1 MENSI
6 LLDYKSVLENN
17 KTSLVNAIHEYN
29 SEDIKL
35 NNYIS
40 EIESIYSNKL
50 KDVKPYIMVYGI
62 YNAGKSSIINEL
74 LGDDLA
80 AVNDKPETDSV
91 DEYEW
96 NGYTIA
102 DTPGVGAP
110 IKHEEVT
117 TEHLRRADI
126 VMFVMA
132 STGSNEKDDNYRRLK
147 AITDAGK
154 KVIIIINDKN
164 GDLGSNDQE
173 LGIITT
179 KVKENL
185 RQYNLDSNDYVIT
198 IVNAKRARDGRI
210 KNKPALVEKS
220 NIQELKGIIL
230 SELKKTNNYI
240 VINNAIL
247 DILTQINGIQNYL
260 IAYDNKS
267 EILALNNLLGNIR
280 NSKKVLKSNMSEY
293 ITLKTNK
300 LIPIV
305 EADIWENKE
314 NEDKISMVFNEHIQN
329 LNQDIVK
336 KLEEELA
343 ITNQD
348 IFSHITDVTKEIEAK
363 LKALE
368 THKGEFTFDVNKS
381 DYSESIS
388 ESLSSNNSEI
398 ANLKEVLV
406 TSKELLDAH
415 NKDKSIMP
423 LIAASVGLSTAET
436 LSVVEVGSAVAGAL
450 AKTTLGS
457 AILSTSIGGTLATA
471 ATTLGTAISTAIST
485 AMPYLAPLI
494 IGFIGIKKLF
504 GGGKS
509 KEQLQAEADAY
520 NEAQMRQLEAMK
532 DARNDLH
539 NKLGYAFDGLI
550 TELQKEINKVIDE
563 LLGGYEKIYGE
574 KISGSQQE
582 KEAYDKVMTSIAI
595 SESNYEELSLVL
607 RNNA

>member
-96 NGYTIA
+96 SGYTIA

-173 LGIITT
+173 LGVIIS
-179 KVKENL
+179 KVKDNL
-185 RQYNLDSNDYVIT
+185 RQYNLDSDDYVIT
-198 IVNAKRARDGRI
+198 IVNAKRARDGRLR
-210 KNKPALVEKS
+210 NKQALIEKS
-220 NIQELKGIIL
+220 NMQELKSIIL

-240 VINNAIL
+240 VINNAVL
-247 DILTQINGIQNYL
+247 DILTQINAIQNYL
-260 IAYDNKS
+260 VAYDNKS
-267 EILALNNLLGNIR
+267 EIIALNNLLGNIR
-280 NSKKVLKSNMSEY
+280 NAKKVLKSNMSEF
-293 ITLKTNK
+293 ITLKANK
-300 LIPIV
+300 LMPIV
-305 EADIWENKE
+305 ESDIWENKE
-314 NEDKISMVFNEHIQN
+314 NEDKISMIFNDHIQN

-336 KLEEELA
+336 KLENELA
-343 ITNQD
+343 LTNQD
-348 IFSHITDVTKEIEAK
+348 IFSHITEVTKEIEDK
-363 LKALE
+363 LKAFE
-368 THKGEFTFDVNKS
+368 THKEKFSFDVNKS
-381 DYSESIS
+381 DYSETIG
-388 ESLSSNNSEI
+388 ETIKSNNSEI
-398 ANLKEVLV
+398 ENLKDVLV

-423 LIAASVGLSTAET
+423 LIAAGVGLSTTET
-436 LSVVEVGSAVAGAL
+436 LSVVEVGGAVASAL
-450 AKTTLGS
+450 AKTSLGS

-471 ATTLGTAISTAIST
+471 ATTLGTALST
-485 AMPYLAPLI
+485 AMPYLAPVI
-494 IGFIGIKKLF
+494 IAFIGIKKFF
-504 GGGKS
+504 GCGKS
-509 KEQLQAEADAY
+509 QKQLQAEVDAY
-520 NEAQMRQLEAMK
+520 NEAQMRKVEAME

-582 KEAYDKVMTSIAI
+582 KEAYDKVMSSIAI
-595 SESNYEELSLVL
+595 SASNYEELSLVL

>member
-179 KVKENL
+179 KAKENL

-210 KNKPALVEKS
+210 KNKPALIEKS

-247 DILTQINGIQNYL
+247 DILTQINSIQSYL
-260 IAYDNKS
+260 VAYDNKS
-267 EILALNNLLGNIR
+267 EILALKNLLDNIR
-280 NSKKVLKSNMSEY
+280 NAKKVLKSNMSEY

-300 LIPIV
+300 LMPIV
-305 EADIWENKE
+305 ESDIWENKE
-314 NEDKISMVFNEHIQN
+314 NEDKISMIFNDHIQN

-336 KLEEELA
+336 KLENELA
-343 ITNQD
+343 LTNQD
-348 IFSHITDVTKEIEAK
+348 IFSHITEVTKEIEDK

-368 THKGEFTFDVNKS
+368 THKEKFSFDVNKS
-381 DYSESIS
+381 DYSETIG
-388 ESLSSNNSEI
+388 ETIKSNNSEI
-398 ANLKEVLV
+398 ENLKDVLV

-423 LIAASVGLSTAET
+423 LIAAGVGLSTTET
-436 LSVVEVGSAVAGAL
+436 LSVVEVGGAVASAL
-450 AKTTLGS
+450 AKTSLGS

-471 ATTLGTAISTAIST
+471 ATTLGTALST
-485 AMPYLAPLI
+485 AMPYLAPVI
-494 IGFIGIKKLF
+494 IAFIGIKKFF

-509 KEQLQAEADAY
+509 QKQLQAEVDAY
-520 NEAQMRQLEAMK
+520 NEAQMRKVEAME

-582 KEAYDKVMTSIAI
+582 KEAYDKVMSSIAI
-595 SESNYEELSLVL
+595 SASNYEELSLVL

>member
-210 KNKPALVEKS
+210 KNKPALIEKS

-247 DILTQINGIQNYL
+247 DILTQINSIQSYL
-260 IAYDNKS
+260 VAYDNKS
-267 EILALNNLLGNIR
+267 EILALKNLLDNIR
-280 NSKKVLKSNMSEY
+280 NAKKVLKSNMSEY

-300 LIPIV
+300 LMPIV

-348 IFSHITDVTKEIEAK
+348 IFSHITDVTKEIEDK

-368 THKGEFTFDVNKS
+368 NHKEEFIFDVNKN
-381 DYSESIS
+381 DYSESIG
-388 ESLSSNNSEI
+388 ESISSNNSEI

-423 LIAASVGLSTAET
+423 LIAASVGLSSAET

-471 ATTLGTAISTAIST
+471 ATTLGTAISTA
-485 AMPYLAPLI
+485 MPYLAPVMI
-494 IGFIGIKKLF
+494 TFIGIKKFL

-509 KEQLQAEADAY
+509 QKQLQAEVDAY
-520 NEAQMRQLEAMK
+520 NEAQMRKVEAME

-550 TELQKEINKVIDE
+550 TELQKEINKAIDE

-582 KEAYDKVMTSIAI
+582 KEDYDKVMSSIAI
-595 SESNYEELSLVL
+595 SESSYEELSLLL

>member
-210 KNKPALVEKS
+210 KNKPALIEKS

-247 DILTQINGIQNYL
+247 DILTQINSIQSYL
-260 IAYDNKS
+260 VAYDNKS
-267 EILALNNLLGNIR
+267 EILALKNLLDNIR
-280 NSKKVLKSNMSEY
+280 NAKKVLKSNMSEY

-300 LIPIV
+300 LMPIV

-348 IFSHITDVTKEIEAK
+348 IFSHIIDVTKEIEDK

-368 THKGEFTFDVNKS
+368 NHKEEFTFEVNKN
-381 DYSESIS
+381 DYSETIGESIK
-388 ESLSSNNSEI
+388 SNNNEI

-423 LIAASVGLSTAET
+423 LIAAGVGLSTTET
-436 LSVVEVGSAVAGAL
+436 LSVVEVGGAVASAL
-450 AKTTLGS
+450 AKTSLGS

-471 ATTLGTAISTAIST
+471 ATTLGTAISTA
-485 AMPYLAPLI
+485 MPYLAPLI
-494 IGFIGIKKLF
+494 IGSIGIKKLF

-539 NKLGYAFDGLI
+539 NKLGYAFDGLV

>member
-247 DILTQINGIQNYL
+247 DILTQINSIQNYL

-305 EADIWENKE
+305 EADIWENKD

-471 ATTLGTAISTAIST
+471 ATTLGTAISTA
-485 AMPYLAPLI
+485 MPYLAPLI

-539 NKLGYAFDGLI
+539 NKLGYAFDGLV

-582 KEAYDKVMTSIAI
+582 KEAYDKVMTSIDI

>member
-1 MENSI
+1 MENPI

-173 LGIITT
+173 LGIITA
-179 KVKENL
+179 KVKDNL

-230 SELKKTNNYI
+230 AELKKTNNYI

-247 DILTQINGIQNYL
+247 DILTQINSIQSYL
-260 IAYDNKS
+260 VAYDNKS
-267 EILALNNLLGNIR
+267 EILALKNLLDNIR

-300 LIPIV
+300 LMPIV

-329 LNQDIVK
+329 LHQDIVK

-348 IFSHITDVTKEIEAK
+348 IFSHITDVTKEIEDK
-363 LKALE
+363 LKILE
-368 THKGEFTFDVNKS
+368 THKGEFTFDVNKN
-381 DYSESIS
+381 DYSESIG
-388 ESLSSNNSEI
+388 ESVSSNNSEI
-398 ANLKEVLV
+398 ANLKEVLD

-423 LIAASVGLSTAET
+423 LIAASVGLSSAET

-471 ATTLGTAISTAIST
+471 ATTLGTAISTA
-485 AMPYLAPLI
+485 MPYLAPVMI
-494 IGFIGIKKLF
+494 TFIGIKKFL

-539 NKLGYAFDGLI
+539 NKLGYAFDGLV

-582 KEAYDKVMTSIAI
+582 KEAYDKVMSSIAI
-595 SESNYEELSLVL
+595 SEANYEELSLVL

>member
-210 KNKPALVEKS
+210 KNKPALIEKS

-230 SELKKTNNYI
+230 SELKKTNHYI

-247 DILTQINGIQNYL
+247 DILTQINSIQSYL
-260 IAYDNKS
+260 VAYDNKS
-267 EILALNNLLGNIR
+267 EILALKNLLDNIR
-280 NSKKVLKSNMSEY
+280 NAKKVLKSNMSEY

-300 LIPIV
+300 LMPIV

-348 IFSHITDVTKEIEAK
+348 IFSHITDVTKEIEDK
-363 LKALE
+363 LKILE
-368 THKGEFTFDVNKS
+368 THKGEFTFDVNKN
-381 DYSESIS
+381 DYSESIG
-388 ESLSSNNSEI
+388 ESISSNNSEI
-398 ANLKEVLV
+398 ENLKDVLV

-423 LIAASVGLSTAET
+423 LIAAGVGLSTTET
-436 LSVVEVGSAVAGAL
+436 LSVVEVGGAVASAL
-450 AKTTLGS
+450 AKTSLGS

-471 ATTLGTAISTAIST
+471 ATTLGTALST
-485 AMPYLAPLI
+485 AMPYLAPVI
-494 IGFIGIKKLF
+494 IAFIGIKKFF

-509 KEQLQAEADAY
+509 QKQLQAEVDAY
-520 NEAQMRQLEAMK
+520 NEAQMRKVEAME

-582 KEAYDKVMTSIAI
+582 KEAYDKVMSSIAI
-595 SESNYEELSLVL
+595 SASNYEELSLVL

>member
-210 KNKPALVEKS
+210 KNKPALIEKS

-247 DILTQINGIQNYL
+247 DILTQINSIQSYL
-260 IAYDNKS
+260 VAYDNKS
-267 EILALNNLLGNIR
+267 EILALKNLLDNIR
-280 NSKKVLKSNMSEY
+280 NAKKVLKSNMSEY

-300 LIPIV
+300 LMPIV

-348 IFSHITDVTKEIEAK
+348 IFSHITDVTKEIEDK

-368 THKGEFTFDVNKS
+368 NHKEEFTFEVNKN
-381 DYSESIS
+381 DYSETIGESIK
-388 ESLSSNNSEI
+388 SNNNEI

-423 LIAASVGLSTAET
+423 LIAAGVGLSTTET
-436 LSVVEVGSAVAGAL
+436 LSVVEVGGAVASAL
-450 AKTTLGS
+450 AKTSLGS

-471 ATTLGTAISTAIST
+471 ATTLGTAISTA
-485 AMPYLAPLI
+485 MPYLAPVI
-494 IGFIGIKKLF
+494 IAFIGIKKFF

-509 KEQLQAEADAY
+509 QKQLQAEVDAY
-520 NEAQMRQLEAMK
+520 NEAQMRKVEAME

-582 KEAYDKVMTSIAI
+582 KEAYDKVMSSIAI
-595 SESNYEELSLVL
+595 SASNYEDLSLVL

>member
-179 KVKENL
+179 KVKANL

-210 KNKPALVEKS
+210 KNKPALIEKS

-247 DILTQINGIQNYL
+247 DILTQINSIQSYL
-260 IAYDNKS
+260 VAYDNKS
-267 EILALNNLLGNIR
+267 EILALKNLLDNIR
-280 NSKKVLKSNMSEY
+280 NAKKVLKSNMSEY

-300 LIPIV
+300 LMPIV

-348 IFSHITDVTKEIEAK
+348 IFSHITDVTKEIEDK

-368 THKGEFTFDVNKS
+368 NHKEEFTFEVNKN
-381 DYSESIS
+381 DYSETIGESIK
-388 ESLSSNNSEI
+388 SNNNEI

-423 LIAASVGLSTAET
+423 LIAAGVGLSTTET
-436 LSVVEVGSAVAGAL
+436 LSVVEVGGAVASAL
-450 AKTTLGS
+450 AKTSLGS

-471 ATTLGTAISTAIST
+471 ATTLGTAISTA
-485 AMPYLAPLI
+485 MPYLAPVI
-494 IGFIGIKKLF
+494 IAFIGIKKLF

-509 KEQLQAEADAY
+509 QKQLQAEVDAY
-520 NEAQMRQLEAMK
+520 NEAQMRKVEAME

-539 NKLGYAFDGLI
+539 NKLGYAFDGLV

-574 KISGSQQE
+574 KISGSQEE
-582 KEAYDKVMTSIAI
+582 KEAYDKVISSIAI
-595 SESNYEELSLVL
+595 SESSYEELSLLL

>member
-210 KNKPALVEKS
+210 KNKPALIEKS

-247 DILTQINGIQNYL
+247 DILTQINSIQSYL
-260 IAYDNKS
+260 VAYDNKS
-267 EILALNNLLGNIR
+267 EILALKNLLDNIR
-280 NSKKVLKSNMSEY
+280 NAKKVLKSNMSEY

-300 LIPIV
+300 LMPIV

-314 NEDKISMVFNEHIQN
+314 NEDKISMVFNEHLQN

-348 IFSHITDVTKEIEAK
+348 IFSHITDVTKEIEDK

-368 THKGEFTFDVNKS
+368 NHKEEFTFEVNKN
-381 DYSESIS
+381 DYSETIGESIK
-388 ESLSSNNSEI
+388 SNNNEI

-423 LIAASVGLSTAET
+423 LIAAGVGLSTTET
-436 LSVVEVGSAVAGAL
+436 LSVVEVGGAVASAL
-450 AKTTLGS
+450 AKTSLGS

-471 ATTLGTAISTAIST
+471 ATTLGTAISTA
-485 AMPYLAPLI
+485 MPYLAPVI
-494 IGFIGIKKLF
+494 IAFIGIKKLF

-509 KEQLQAEADAY
+509 QKQLQAEVDAY
-520 NEAQMRQLEAMK
+520 NEAQTRKVEAME

-539 NKLGYAFDGLI
+539 NKLGYAFDGLV

-582 KEAYDKVMTSIAI
+582 KEAYDKVISSIAI
-595 SESNYEELSLVL
+595 SESSYEELSLVL

>member
-117 TEHLRRADI
+117 TEHLRRADS
-126 VMFVMA
+126 VMFGMA
-132 STGSNEKDDNYRRLK
+132 STGSNEKNDNYRRLK

-173 LGIITT
+173 LGVIIS
-179 KVKENL
+179 KVKDNL

-210 KNKPALVEKS
+210 KNKPALIEKS

-247 DILTQINGIQNYL
+247 DILTQINSIQSYL
-260 IAYDNKS
+260 LAYDNKS
-267 EILALNNLLGNIR
+267 EIIALNNLLGNIR
-280 NSKKVLKSNMSEY
+280 DAKKVLKSNMSEF
-293 ITLKTNK
+293 ITLKANK
-300 LIPIV
+300 LLPIV
-305 EADIWENKE
+305 ESDIWENKE
-314 NEDKISMVFNEHIQN
+314 NEDKISMIFNDHIQN

-336 KLEEELA
+336 KLENELA

-348 IFSHITDVTKEIEAK
+348 IFSHITEVTKEIEDK

-368 THKGEFTFDVNKS
+368 THKEKFSFDVNKS
-381 DYSESIS
+381 DYSETIGESIK
-388 ESLSSNNSEI
+388 SNNSEI
-398 ANLKEVLV
+398 ENLKNVLV

-423 LIAASVGLSTAET
+423 LIAAGVGLSTTET
-436 LSVVEVGSAVAGAL
+436 LSVVEVGGAVASAL
-450 AKTTLGS
+450 AKTSLGS

-471 ATTLGTAISTAIST
+471 ATTLGTALST
-485 AMPYLAPLI
+485 AMPYLAPVI
-494 IGFIGIKKLF
+494 IAFIGIKKFF

-509 KEQLQAEADAY
+509 QKQLQAEVDAY
-520 NEAQMRQLEAMK
+520 NEAQMRKVEAME

-582 KEAYDKVMTSIAI
+582 KEAYDKVMSSIAI
-595 SESNYEELSLVL
+595 SASNYEELSLVL
-607 RNNA
+607 RNNV

>member
-210 KNKPALVEKS
+210 KNKPALIEKS

-247 DILTQINGIQNYL
+247 DILTQINSIQSYL
-260 IAYDNKS
+260 VAYDNKS
-267 EILALNNLLGNIR
+267 EILALKNLLDNIR
-280 NSKKVLKSNMSEY
+280 NAKKVLKSNMSEY

-300 LIPIV
+300 LMPIV

-348 IFSHITDVTKEIEAK
+348 IFSHITDVTKEIEYK

-368 THKGEFTFDVNKS
+368 NHKEEFIFDVNKN
-381 DYSESIS
+381 DYSETIG
-388 ESLSSNNSEI
+388 ETIKSNNSEI
-398 ANLKEVLV
+398 ENLKDVLV

-423 LIAASVGLSTAET
+423 LIAAGVGLSTTET
-436 LSVVEVGSAVAGAL
+436 LSVVEVGGAVASAL
-450 AKTTLGS
+450 AKTSLGS

-471 ATTLGTAISTAIST
+471 ATTLGTALST
-485 AMPYLAPLI
+485 AMPYLAPVI
-494 IGFIGIKKLF
+494 IAFIGIKKFF

-509 KEQLQAEADAY
+509 QKQLQAEVDAY
-520 NEAQMRQLEAMK
+520 NEAQMRKVEAME

>member
-17 KTSLVNAIHEYN
+17 KTSLVHAIHEYN

-247 DILTQINGIQNYL
+247 DILTQINSIQSYL
-260 IAYDNKS
+260 VAYDNKS
-267 EILALNNLLGNIR
+267 EILALKNLLDNIR

-300 LIPIV
+300 LMPIV

-329 LNQDIVK
+329 LHQDIVK

-348 IFSHITDVTKEIEAK
+348 IFSHITDVTKEIEDK
-363 LKALE
+363 LKILE

-381 DYSESIS
+381 DYSESIG
-388 ESLSSNNSEI
+388 ESVSSNNSEI
-398 ANLKEVLV
+398 ANLKEVLD

-423 LIAASVGLSTAET
+423 LIAASVGLSSAET
-436 LSVVEVGSAVAGAL
+436 LSVAEVGSAVAGAL

-471 ATTLGTAISTAIST
+471 ATTLGTAISTA
-485 AMPYLAPLI
+485 MPYLAPVMI
-494 IGFIGIKKLF
+494 TFIGIKKFL

-539 NKLGYAFDGLI
+539 NKLGYAFDGLV

-582 KEAYDKVMTSIAI
+582 KEAYDKVMSSIAI
-595 SESNYEELSLVL
+595 SEANYEELSLVL

>member
-210 KNKPALVEKS
+210 KNKPALIEKS

-247 DILTQINGIQNYL
+247 DILTQINSIQSYL
-260 IAYDNKS
+260 VAYDNKS
-267 EILALNNLLGNIR
+267 EILALKNLLDNIR
-280 NSKKVLKSNMSEY
+280 NAKKVLKSNMSEY

-300 LIPIV
+300 LMPIV

-348 IFSHITDVTKEIEAK
+348 IFSHITDVTKEIEDK

-368 THKGEFTFDVNKS
+368 NHKEEFTFEVNKN
-381 DYSESIS
+381 DYSETIGESIK
-388 ESLSSNNSEI
+388 SNNNEI
-398 ANLKEVLV
+398 TNLKEVLV

-423 LIAASVGLSTAET
+423 LIAAGVGLSTTET
-436 LSVVEVGSAVAGAL
+436 LSVVEVGGAVASAL
-450 AKTTLGS
+450 AKTSLGS

-471 ATTLGTAISTAIST
+471 ATTLGTAISTA
-485 AMPYLAPLI
+485 MPYLAPVI
-494 IGFIGIKKLF
+494 IAFIGIKKLF

-509 KEQLQAEADAY
+509 QKQLQAEVDAY
-520 NEAQMRQLEAMK
+520 NEAQTRKVEAME

-539 NKLGYAFDGLI
+539 NKLGYAFDGLV

-582 KEAYDKVMTSIAI
+582 KEAYDKVISSIAI
-595 SESNYEELSLVL
+595 SESSYEELSLVL

>member
-210 KNKPALVEKS
+210 KNKPALIEKS

-247 DILTQINGIQNYL
+247 DILTQINSIQSYL
-260 IAYDNKS
+260 VAYDNKS
-267 EILALNNLLGNIR
+267 EILALKNLLDNIR
-280 NSKKVLKSNMSEY
+280 NAKKVLKSNMSEY

-300 LIPIV
+300 LMPIV
-305 EADIWENKE
+305 ESDIWENKE
-314 NEDKISMVFNEHIQN
+314 NEDKISMIFNDHIQN

-336 KLEEELA
+336 KLENELA
-343 ITNQD
+343 LTNQD
-348 IFSHITDVTKEIEAK
+348 IFSHITEVTKEIEDK

-368 THKGEFTFDVNKS
+368 THKEKFSFDVNKS
-381 DYSESIS
+381 DYSETIG
-388 ESLSSNNSEI
+388 ETIKSNNSEI
-398 ANLKEVLV
+398 ENLKDVLV

-423 LIAASVGLSTAET
+423 LIAAGVGLSTTET
-436 LSVVEVGSAVAGAL
+436 LSVVEVGGAVASAL
-450 AKTTLGS
+450 AKTSLGS

-471 ATTLGTAISTAIST
+471 ATTLGTALST
-485 AMPYLAPLI
+485 AMPYLAPVI
-494 IGFIGIKKLF
+494 IAFIGIKKFF

-509 KEQLQAEADAY
+509 QKQLQAEVDAY
-520 NEAQMRQLEAMK
+520 NEAQMRKVEAME

-582 KEAYDKVMTSIAI
+582 KEAYDKVISSIAI
-595 SESNYEELSLVL
+595 SESSYEELSLVL

>member
-17 KTSLVNAIHEYN
+17 KTSLVKAIHEYN

-179 KVKENL
+179 KVKANL

-210 KNKPALVEKS
+210 KNKPALIEKS

-230 SELKKTNNYI
+230 SELKKTNHYI

-247 DILTQINGIQNYL
+247 DILTQINSIQSYL
-260 IAYDNKS
+260 VAYDNKS
-267 EILALNNLLGNIR
+267 EILALKNLLDNIR
-280 NSKKVLKSNMSEY
+280 NAKKVLKSNMSEY

-300 LIPIV
+300 LMPIV

-348 IFSHITDVTKEIEAK
+348 IFSHITDVTKEIEDK
-363 LKALE
+363 LKAFE
-368 THKGEFTFDVNKS
+368 THKEKFSFDVNKS
-381 DYSESIS
+381 DYSETIGETIKSH
-388 ESLSSNNSEI
+388 NSEI
-398 ANLKEVLV
+398 ENLKDVLV

-423 LIAASVGLSTAET
+423 LIAAGVGLSTTET
-436 LSVVEVGSAVAGAL
+436 LSVVEVGGAVASAL
-450 AKTTLGS
+450 AKTSLGS

-471 ATTLGTAISTAIST
+471 ATTLGTALST
-485 AMPYLAPLI
+485 AMPYLAPVI
-494 IGFIGIKKLF
+494 IAFIGIKKFF

-509 KEQLQAEADAY
+509 QKQLQAEVDAY
-520 NEAQMRQLEAMK
+520 NEAQMRKVEAME

-582 KEAYDKVMTSIAI
+582 KEAYDKVMSSIAI
-595 SESNYEELSLVL
+595 SASNYEELSLVL

>member
-29 SEDIKL
+29 SVDIKL

-164 GDLGSNDQE
+164 GDLGSNNQE

-210 KNKPALVEKS
+210 KNKPALIEKS

-247 DILTQINGIQNYL
+247 DILTQINSIQSYL
-260 IAYDNKS
+260 VAYDNKS
-267 EILALNNLLGNIR
+267 EILALKNLLDNIR
-280 NSKKVLKSNMSEY
+280 NAKKVLKSNMSEY

-300 LIPIV
+300 LMPIV
-305 EADIWENKE
+305 ESDIWENKE
-314 NEDKISMVFNEHIQN
+314 NEDKISMIFNDHIQN

-336 KLEEELA
+336 KLENELA
-343 ITNQD
+343 LTNQD
-348 IFSHITDVTKEIEAK
+348 IFSHITEVTKEIEDK

-368 THKGEFTFDVNKS
+368 THKEKFSFDVNKS
-381 DYSESIS
+381 DYSETIG
-388 ESLSSNNSEI
+388 ETIKSNNSEI
-398 ANLKEVLV
+398 ENLKDVLV

-423 LIAASVGLSTAET
+423 LIAAGVGLSTTET
-436 LSVVEVGSAVAGAL
+436 LSVVEVGGAVASAL
-450 AKTTLGS
+450 AKTSLGS

-471 ATTLGTAISTAIST
+471 ATTLGTALST
-485 AMPYLAPLI
+485 AMPYLAPVI
-494 IGFIGIKKLF
+494 IAFIGIKKFF

-509 KEQLQAEADAY
+509 QKQLQAEVDAY
-520 NEAQMRQLEAMK
+520 NEAQMRKVEAME

-582 KEAYDKVMTSIAI
+582 KEAYDKVMSSIAI
-595 SESNYEELSLVL
+595 SASNYEELSLVL

>member
-6 LLDYKSVLENN
+6 LLDYKSALENN

-35 NNYIS
+35 NNYLS

-210 KNKPALVEKS
+210 KNKPALIEKS
-220 NIQELKGIIL
+220 NILELKSIIL

-240 VINNAIL
+240 VIKNAVL
-247 DILTQINGIQNYL
+247 DILTQINAIQNYL
-260 IAYDNKS
+260 VAYDNKS
-267 EILALNNLLGNIR
+267 EIIALNNLLGNIR
-280 NSKKVLKSNMSEY
+280 NAKKVLKSNMSEF
-293 ITLKTNK
+293 ITLKANK
-300 LIPIV
+300 LLPIV
-305 EADIWENKE
+305 ESDIWKNKE
-314 NEDKISMVFNEHIQN
+314 NEDKISMIFNDHIQN

-336 KLEEELA
+336 KLENELA

-348 IFSHITDVTKEIEAK
+348 IFSHITEVTKEIEDK

-368 THKGEFTFDVNKS
+368 THKEKFSFDVNKS
-381 DYSESIS
+381 DYSETIG
-388 ESLSSNNSEI
+388 ETIKSNNSEI
-398 ANLKEVLV
+398 ANLKDVLV

-423 LIAASVGLSTAET
+423 LIAAGVGLSTTET
-436 LSVVEVGSAVAGAL
+436 LSVVEVGGAVASAL
-450 AKTTLGS
+450 AKTSLGS

-471 ATTLGTAISTAIST
+471 ATTLGTALST
-485 AMPYLAPLI
+485 AMPYLAPVI
-494 IGFIGIKKLF
+494 IAFIGIKKFF

-509 KEQLQAEADAY
+509 QKQLQAEVDAY
-520 NEAQMRQLEAMK
+520 NEAQMRKVEAME

-574 KISGSQQE
+574 KFSGSQQE
-582 KEAYDKVMTSIAI
+582 KEAYDKVMSSIAI
-595 SESNYEELSLVL
+595 SASNYEELSLVL

>member
-6 LLDYKSVLENN
+6 LLDYKSALENN

-80 AVNDKPETDSV
+80 SVNDKPETDSV

-210 KNKPALVEKS
+210 KNKPALIEKS

-247 DILTQINGIQNYL
+247 DILTQINSIQSYL
-260 IAYDNKS
+260 VAYDNKS
-267 EILALNNLLGNIR
+267 EILALKNLLDNIR
-280 NSKKVLKSNMSEY
+280 NAKKVLKSNMSEY

-300 LIPIV
+300 LMPIV

-348 IFSHITDVTKEIEAK
+348 IFSHITDVTKEIEDK
-363 LKALE
+363 LKTLE
-368 THKGEFTFDVNKS
+368 THKGEFAFEVNKG
-381 DYSESIS
+381 DYSESIG

-423 LIAASVGLSTAET
+423 LIAASVGLSSAET

-471 ATTLGTAISTAIST
+471 ATTLGTAISTA
-485 AMPYLAPLI
+485 MPYLAPLI
-494 IGFIGIKKLF
+494 IGFIGI
-504 GGGKS
+504 
-509 KEQLQAEADAY
+509 
-520 NEAQMRQLEAMK
+520 
-532 DARNDLH
+532 
-539 NKLGYAFDGLI
+539 
-550 TELQKEINKVIDE
+550 
-563 LLGGYEKIYGE
+563 
-574 KISGSQQE
+574 
-582 KEAYDKVMTSIAI
+582 
-595 SESNYEELSLVL
+595 
-607 RNNA
+607 

>member
-210 KNKPALVEKS
+210 KNKPALIEKS

-247 DILTQINGIQNYL
+247 DILTQINSIQSYL
-260 IAYDNKS
+260 VAYDNKS
-267 EILALNNLLGNIR
+267 EILALKNLLDNIR
-280 NSKKVLKSNMSEY
+280 NAKKVLKSNMSEY

-300 LIPIV
+300 LMPIV

-348 IFSHITDVTKEIEAK
+348 IFSHITDVTKEIEDK

-368 THKGEFTFDVNKS
+368 NHKEEFIFDVNKN
-381 DYSESIS
+381 DYSETIG
-388 ESLSSNNSEI
+388 ETIKSNNSEI
-398 ANLKEVLV
+398 ENLKDVLV

-423 LIAASVGLSTAET
+423 LIAAGVGLSTTET
-436 LSVVEVGSAVAGAL
+436 LSVVEVGGAVASAL
-450 AKTTLGS
+450 AKTSLGS

-471 ATTLGTAISTAIST
+471 ATTLGTALST
-485 AMPYLAPLI
+485 AMPYLAPVI
-494 IGFIGIKKLF
+494 IAFIGIKKFF

-509 KEQLQAEADAY
+509 QKQLQAEVDAY
-520 NEAQMRQLEAMK
+520 NEAQMRKVEAME

>member
-210 KNKPALVEKS
+210 KNKPALIEKS

-247 DILTQINGIQNYL
+247 DILTQINSIQSYL
-260 IAYDNKS
+260 VAYDNKS
-267 EILALNNLLGNIR
+267 EILALKNLLDNIR
-280 NSKKVLKSNMSEY
+280 NAKKVLKSNMSEY

-300 LIPIV
+300 LMPIV
-305 EADIWENKE
+305 ESDIWENKE
-314 NEDKISMVFNEHIQN
+314 NEDKISMIFNDHIQN

-336 KLEEELA
+336 KLENELA
-343 ITNQD
+343 LTNQD
-348 IFSHITDVTKEIEAK
+348 IFSHITEVTKEIEDK

-368 THKGEFTFDVNKS
+368 THKEKFSFDVNKS
-381 DYSESIS
+381 DYSETIG
-388 ESLSSNNSEI
+388 ETIKSNNSEI
-398 ANLKEVLV
+398 ENLKDVLV

-423 LIAASVGLSTAET
+423 LIAAGVGLSTTET
-436 LSVVEVGSAVAGAL
+436 LSVVEVGGAVASAL
-450 AKTTLGS
+450 AKTSLGS

-471 ATTLGTAISTAIST
+471 ATTLGTALST
-485 AMPYLAPLI
+485 AMPYLAPVI
-494 IGFIGIKKLF
+494 IAFIGIKKFF

-509 KEQLQAEADAY
+509 QKQLQAEVDAY
-520 NEAQMRQLEAMK
+520 NEAQMRKVEAME

-582 KEAYDKVMTSIAI
+582 KEAYDKVMSSIAI
-595 SESNYEELSLVL
+595 SASNYEELSLVL

>member
-6 LLDYKSVLENN
+6 LLDYKSILENN

-210 KNKPALVEKS
+210 KNKPALIEKS

-247 DILTQINGIQNYL
+247 DILTQINSIQSYL
-260 IAYDNKS
+260 VAYDNKS
-267 EILALNNLLGNIR
+267 EILALKNLLDNIR
-280 NSKKVLKSNMSEY
+280 NAKKVLKSNMSEF
-293 ITLKTNK
+293 IALKANK
-300 LIPIV
+300 LLPIV
-305 EADIWENKE
+305 ESDIWENKE
-314 NEDKISMVFNEHIQN
+314 NENKISMIFNDHIQN

-336 KLEEELA
+336 KLENELA

-348 IFSHITDVTKEIEAK
+348 IFSHITEVTKEIEDK

-368 THKGEFTFDVNKS
+368 THKEKFSFDVNKS
-381 DYSESIS
+381 DYSETIGESIK
-388 ESLSSNNSEI
+388 SNNNEI
-398 ANLKEVLV
+398 ANLKDVLV

-423 LIAASVGLSTAET
+423 LIAAGVGLSTTET
-436 LSVVEVGSAVAGAL
+436 LSVVEVGGAVASAL
-450 AKTTLGS
+450 AKTSLGS

-471 ATTLGTAISTAIST
+471 ATTLGTALST
-485 AMPYLAPLI
+485 AMPYLAPVI
-494 IGFIGIKKLF
+494 IAFIGIKKFF

-509 KEQLQAEADAY
+509 QKQLQAEVDVY
-520 NEAQMRQLEAMK
+520 NEAQMRKVEAME

-582 KEAYDKVMTSIAI
+582 KEAYDKVMSSIAI
-595 SESNYEELSLVL
+595 SASNYEELSLVL
-607 RNNA
+607 RNNV

>member
-80 AVNDKPETDSV
+80 SVNDKPETDSV

-210 KNKPALVEKS
+210 KNKPALIEKS

-247 DILTQINGIQNYL
+247 DILTQINSIQSYL

-267 EILALNNLLGNIR
+267 EIIALNDLLGNIR
-280 NSKKVLKSNMSEY
+280 DAKKVLKSNMSEF
-293 ITLKTNK
+293 ITLKANK
-300 LIPIV
+300 LLPIV
-305 EADIWENKE
+305 ESDIWENKE
-314 NEDKISMVFNEHIQN
+314 NEDKISLIFNDHIQN

-336 KLEEELA
+336 KLENELA

-348 IFSHITDVTKEIEAK
+348 IFSHITEVTKEIEDK

-368 THKGEFTFDVNKS
+368 THKEKFSFDVNKS
-381 DYSESIS
+381 DYSETIGESIK
-388 ESLSSNNSEI
+388 SNNSEI
-398 ANLKEVLV
+398 ENLKNVLV

-423 LIAASVGLSTAET
+423 LIAAGVGLSTTET
-436 LSVVEVGSAVAGAL
+436 LSVVEVGGAVASAL
-450 AKTTLGS
+450 AKTSLGS

-471 ATTLGTAISTAIST
+471 ATTLGTALST
-485 AMPYLAPLI
+485 AMPYLAPVI
-494 IGFIGIKKLF
+494 IAFIGIKKFF

-509 KEQLQAEADAY
+509 QKQLQAEVDAY
-520 NEAQMRQLEAMK
+520 NEAQMRKVEAME

-582 KEAYDKVMTSIAI
+582 KEAYDKVMSSIAI
-595 SESNYEELSLVL
+595 SASNYEELSLVL

>member
-126 VMFVMA
+126 VMFVMV
-132 STGSNEKDDNYRRLK
+132 STGSNEKNDNYRRLK

-173 LGIITT
+173 LGVIIS
-179 KVKENL
+179 KVKDNL

-210 KNKPALVEKS
+210 KNKPALIEKS

-247 DILTQINGIQNYL
+247 DILTQINSIQSYL
-260 IAYDNKS
+260 LAYDNKS
-267 EILALNNLLGNIR
+267 EIIALNNLLGNIR
-280 NSKKVLKSNMSEY
+280 DAKKVLKSNMSEF
-293 ITLKTNK
+293 ITLKANK
-300 LIPIV
+300 LLPIV
-305 EADIWENKE
+305 ESDIWENKE
-314 NEDKISMVFNEHIQN
+314 NEDKISMIFNDHIQN

-336 KLEEELA
+336 KLENELA

-348 IFSHITDVTKEIEAK
+348 IFSHITEVTKEIEDK

-368 THKGEFTFDVNKS
+368 THKEKFSFDVNKS
-381 DYSESIS
+381 DYSETIGESIK
-388 ESLSSNNSEI
+388 SNNSEI
-398 ANLKEVLV
+398 ENLKNVLV

-423 LIAASVGLSTAET
+423 LIAAGVGLSTTET
-436 LSVVEVGSAVAGAL
+436 LSVVEVGGAVASAL
-450 AKTTLGS
+450 AKTSLGS

-471 ATTLGTAISTAIST
+471 ATTLGTALST
-485 AMPYLAPLI
+485 AMPYLAPVI
-494 IGFIGIKKLF
+494 IAFIGIKKFF

-509 KEQLQAEADAY
+509 QKQLQAEVDAY
-520 NEAQMRQLEAMK
+520 NEAQMRKVEAME

-582 KEAYDKVMTSIAI
+582 KEAYDKVMSSIAI
-595 SESNYEELSLVL
+595 SASNYEELSLVL
-607 RNNA
+607 RNNV

>member
-17 KTSLVNAIHEYN
+17 KTSLANAIHEYN

-35 NNYIS
+35 NKYIS

-50 KDVKPYIMVYGI
+50 KNVKPYIMVYGI

-80 AVNDKPETDSV
+80 AVNDKPETDSI

-110 IKHEEVT
+110 INHDKVT

-132 STGSNEKDDNYRRLK
+132 STGSIEKNENYKRLK

-173 LGIITT
+173 LGIITA
-179 KVKENL
+179 KVKDNL
-185 RQYNLDSNDYVIT
+185 RQHNLDSDDYVIT

-247 DILTQINGIQNYL
+247 DILTQINSIQSYL
-260 IAYDNKS
+260 VAYDNKS
-267 EILALNNLLGNIR
+267 EIFALKNLLDNIR
-280 NSKKVLKSNMSEY
+280 NAKKVLKSNMSEY

-300 LIPIV
+300 LMPIV

-314 NEDKISMVFNEHIQN
+314 NEDKISMVFNE
-329 LNQDIVK
+329 DIVK

-348 IFSHITDVTKEIEAK
+348 IFANITDVTKEIEDK

-368 THKGEFTFDVNKS
+368 NHKEEFTFDVNKN
-381 DYSESIS
+381 DYSESIG
-388 ESLSSNNSEI
+388 ESISSNNSEI

-423 LIAASVGLSTAET
+423 LISASVGLSSAET

-471 ATTLGTAISTAIST
+471 ATTLGTAISTA
-485 AMPYLAPLI
+485 MPYLAPFI

-539 NKLGYAFDGLI
+539 NKLGYAFDGLV

-563 LLGGYEKIYGE
+563 LLDGYEKIYGE

>member
-17 KTSLVNAIHEYN
+17 KTSLVKAIHEYN

-179 KVKENL
+179 KVKANL

-210 KNKPALVEKS
+210 KNKPALIEKS

-247 DILTQINGIQNYL
+247 DILTQINSIQSYL
-260 IAYDNKS
+260 VAYDNKS
-267 EILALNNLLGNIR
+267 EILALKNLLDNIR
-280 NSKKVLKSNMSEY
+280 NAKKVLKFNMSEY

-300 LIPIV
+300 LMPIV

-348 IFSHITDVTKEIEAK
+348 IFSHITDVTKEIEDK

-368 THKGEFTFDVNKS
+368 NHKEEFTFEVNKN
-381 DYSESIS
+381 DYSETIGESIK
-388 ESLSSNNSEI
+388 SNNNEI

-423 LIAASVGLSTAET
+423 LIAAGVGLSTTET
-436 LSVVEVGSAVAGAL
+436 LSVVEVGGAVASAL
-450 AKTTLGS
+450 AKTSLGS

-471 ATTLGTAISTAIST
+471 ATTLGTAISTA
-485 AMPYLAPLI
+485 MPYLAPVI
-494 IGFIGIKKLF
+494 IAFIGIKKLF

-509 KEQLQAEADAY
+509 QKQLQAEVDAY
-520 NEAQMRQLEAMK
+520 NEAQMRKVEAME

-539 NKLGYAFDGLI
+539 NKLGYAFDGLV

-582 KEAYDKVMTSIAI
+582 KEAYDKVMSSIAI
-595 SESNYEELSLVL
+595 SASNYEELSLVL

>member
-132 STGSNEKDDNYRRLK
+132 STGSNEKNDNYRRLK

-173 LGIITT
+173 LGVIIS
-179 KVKENL
+179 KVKDNL

-210 KNKPALVEKS
+210 KNKPALIEKS

-247 DILTQINGIQNYL
+247 DILTQINSIQSYL
-260 IAYDNKS
+260 LAYDNKS
-267 EILALNNLLGNIR
+267 EIIALNNLLGNIR
-280 NSKKVLKSNMSEY
+280 DAKKVLKSNMSEF
-293 ITLKTNK
+293 ITLKANK
-300 LIPIV
+300 LLPIV
-305 EADIWENKE
+305 ESDIWENKD
-314 NEDKISMVFNEHIQN
+314 NEDKISMIFNDHIQN

-336 KLEEELA
+336 KLENELA

-348 IFSHITDVTKEIEAK
+348 IFSHITEVTKEIEDK

-368 THKGEFTFDVNKS
+368 THKEKFSFDVNKS
-381 DYSESIS
+381 DYSETIGESIK
-388 ESLSSNNSEI
+388 SNNSEI
-398 ANLKEVLV
+398 ENLKNVLV

-423 LIAASVGLSTAET
+423 LIAAGVGLSTTET
-436 LSVVEVGSAVAGAL
+436 LSVVEVGGAVASAL
-450 AKTTLGS
+450 AKTSLGS

-471 ATTLGTAISTAIST
+471 ATTLGTALST
-485 AMPYLAPLI
+485 AMPYLAPVI
-494 IGFIGIKKLF
+494 IAFIGIKKFF

-509 KEQLQAEADAY
+509 QKQLQAEVDAY
-520 NEAQMRQLEAMK
+520 NEAQMRKVEAME

-550 TELQKEINKVIDE
+550 TELQKELNKVIDE

-582 KEAYDKVMTSIAI
+582 KEAYDKVMSSIAI
-595 SESNYEELSLVL
+595 SASNYEELSLVL
-607 RNNA
+607 RNNV

>member
-6 LLDYKSVLENN
+6 LLNYKSVLENN

-210 KNKPALVEKS
+210 KNKPALIEKS

-300 LIPIV
+300 LMPIV
-305 EADIWENKE
+305 EADIWENKD

-423 LIAASVGLSTAET
+423 LIAAGVGLSTTET
-436 LSVVEVGSAVAGAL
+436 LSVVEVGGAVASAL
-450 AKTTLGS
+450 AKTSLGS
-457 AILSTSIGGTLATA
+457 AILSTSIGGTLTTA
-471 ATTLGTAISTAIST
+471 ATTLGTALST
-485 AMPYLAPLI
+485 AMPYLAPVI
-494 IGFIGIKKLF
+494 IAFIGIKKFL

-509 KEQLQAEADAY
+509 QKQLQAEVDAY
-520 NEAQMRQLEAMK
+520 NEAQLRKVEAME

-582 KEAYDKVMTSIAI
+582 KEAYDKVMSSIAI

>member
-210 KNKPALVEKS
+210 KNKHALIEKS

-247 DILTQINGIQNYL
+247 DILTQINSIQSYL
-260 IAYDNKS
+260 VAYDNKS
-267 EILALNNLLGNIR
+267 EILALKNLLDNIR
-280 NSKKVLKSNMSEY
+280 NAKKVLKSYMSEY

-300 LIPIV
+300 LMPIV

-348 IFSHITDVTKEIEAK
+348 IFSHITDVTKEIEDK

-368 THKGEFTFDVNKS
+368 NHKEEFTFEVNKN
-381 DYSESIS
+381 DYSETIGESIK
-388 ESLSSNNSEI
+388 SNNNEI

-423 LIAASVGLSTAET
+423 LIAAGVGLSTTET
-436 LSVVEVGSAVAGAL
+436 LSVVEVGGAVASAL
-450 AKTTLGS
+450 AKTSLGS

-471 ATTLGTAISTAIST
+471 ATTLGTAISTA
-485 AMPYLAPLI
+485 MPYLAPVI
-494 IGFIGIKKLF
+494 IAFIGIKKLF

-509 KEQLQAEADAY
+509 QKQLQAEVDAY
-520 NEAQMRQLEAMK
+520 NEAQTRKVEAME

-539 NKLGYAFDGLI
+539 NKLGYAFDGLV

-582 KEAYDKVMTSIAI
+582 KEAYDKVISSIAI
-595 SESNYEELSLVL
+595 SESSYEELSLVL

>member
-132 STGSNEKDDNYRRLK
+132 STGSNEKNDNYRRLK

-173 LGIITT
+173 LGVIIS
-179 KVKENL
+179 KVKDNL

-210 KNKPALVEKS
+210 KNKPALIEKS

-247 DILTQINGIQNYL
+247 DILTQINSIQSYL
-260 IAYDNKS
+260 LAYDNKS
-267 EILALNNLLGNIR
+267 EIIALNNLLGNIR
-280 NSKKVLKSNMSEY
+280 DAKKVLKSNMSEF
-293 ITLKTNK
+293 ITLKANK
-300 LIPIV
+300 LLPIV
-305 EADIWENKE
+305 ESDIWENKE
-314 NEDKISMVFNEHIQN
+314 NEDKISMIFNDHIQN

-336 KLEEELA
+336 KLENELA

-348 IFSHITDVTKEIEAK
+348 IFSHITEVTKEIEDK

-368 THKGEFTFDVNKS
+368 THKEKFSFDVNKS
-381 DYSESIS
+381 DYSETIGESIK
-388 ESLSSNNSEI
+388 SNNSEI
-398 ANLKEVLV
+398 ENLKNVLV

-423 LIAASVGLSTAET
+423 LIAAGVGLSTTET
-436 LSVVEVGSAVAGAL
+436 LSVVEVGGAVASAL
-450 AKTTLGS
+450 AKTSLGS

-471 ATTLGTAISTAIST
+471 ATTLGTALST
-485 AMPYLAPLI
+485 AMPYLAPVI
-494 IGFIGIKKLF
+494 IAFIGIKKFF

-509 KEQLQAEADAY
+509 QKQLQAEVDAY
-520 NEAQMRQLEAMK
+520 NEAQMRKVEAME

-539 NKLGYAFDGLI
+539 NRLGYAFDGLI

-582 KEAYDKVMTSIAI
+582 KEAYDKVMSSIAI
-595 SESNYEELSLVL
+595 SASNYEELSLVL
-607 RNNA
+607 RNNV

>member
-210 KNKPALVEKS
+210 KNKPALIEKS

-247 DILTQINGIQNYL
+247 DILTQINSIQSYL
-260 IAYDNKS
+260 VAYDNKS
-267 EILALNNLLGNIR
+267 EILALKNLLDNIR
-280 NSKKVLKSNMSEY
+280 NAKKVLKSNMSEY

-300 LIPIV
+300 LMPIV
-305 EADIWENKE
+305 ESDIWENKE
-314 NEDKISMVFNEHIQN
+314 NEDKISMIFNDHIQN

-336 KLEEELA
+336 KLENELA
-343 ITNQD
+343 LTNQD
-348 IFSHITDVTKEIEAK
+348 IFSHITEVTKEIEDK

-368 THKGEFTFDVNKS
+368 THKEKFSFDVNKS
-381 DYSESIS
+381 DYSETIG
-388 ESLSSNNSEI
+388 ETIKSNNSEI
-398 ANLKEVLV
+398 ENLKDVLV

-423 LIAASVGLSTAET
+423 LIAAGVGLSTTET
-436 LSVVEVGSAVAGAL
+436 LSVVEVGGAVASAL
-450 AKTTLGS
+450 AKTSLGS

-471 ATTLGTAISTAIST
+471 ATTLGTALST
-485 AMPYLAPLI
+485 AMPYLAPVI
-494 IGFIGIKKLF
+494 IAFIGIKKFF

-509 KEQLQAEADAY
+509 QKQLQAEVDAY
-520 NEAQMRQLEAMK
+520 NEAQMRKVEAME

>member
-40 EIESIYSNKL
+40 EIESIYSTKL

-132 STGSNEKDDNYRRLK
+132 STGSNEKNDNYRRLK

-173 LGIITT
+173 LGVIIS
-179 KVKENL
+179 KVKDNL

-210 KNKPALVEKS
+210 KNKPALIEKS

-247 DILTQINGIQNYL
+247 DILTQINSIQSYL
-260 IAYDNKS
+260 LAYDNKS
-267 EILALNNLLGNIR
+267 EIIALNNLLGNIR
-280 NSKKVLKSNMSEY
+280 DAKKVLKSNMSEF
-293 ITLKTNK
+293 ITLKANK
-300 LIPIV
+300 LLPIV
-305 EADIWENKE
+305 ESDIWENKE
-314 NEDKISMVFNEHIQN
+314 NEDKISMIFNDHIQN

-336 KLEEELA
+336 KLENELA

-348 IFSHITDVTKEIEAK
+348 IFSHITEVTKEIEDK

-368 THKGEFTFDVNKS
+368 THKEKFSFDVNKS
-381 DYSESIS
+381 DYSETIGESIK
-388 ESLSSNNSEI
+388 SNNSEI
-398 ANLKEVLV
+398 ENLKNVLV

-423 LIAASVGLSTAET
+423 LIAAGVGLSTTET
-436 LSVVEVGSAVAGAL
+436 LSVVEVGGAVASAL
-450 AKTTLGS
+450 AKTSLGS

-471 ATTLGTAISTAIST
+471 ATTLGTALST
-485 AMPYLAPLI
+485 AMPYLAPVI
-494 IGFIGIKKLF
+494 IAFIGIKKFF

-509 KEQLQAEADAY
+509 QKQLQAEVDAY
-520 NEAQMRQLEAMK
+520 NEAQMRKVEAME

-582 KEAYDKVMTSIAI
+582 KEAYDKVMSSIAI
-595 SESNYEELSLVL
+595 SASNYEELSLVL
-607 RNNA
+607 RNNV

>member
-1 MENSI
+1 MENPI

-173 LGIITT
+173 LGIITA
-179 KVKENL
+179 KVKDNL

-230 SELKKTNNYI
+230 AELKKTNNYI

-247 DILTQINGIQNYL
+247 DILTQINSIQSYL
-260 IAYDNKS
+260 VAYDNKS
-267 EILALNNLLGNIR
+267 EILALKNLLDNIR

-300 LIPIV
+300 LMPIV

-329 LNQDIVK
+329 LHQDIVK

-348 IFSHITDVTKEIEAK
+348 IFSHITDVTKEIEDK
-363 LKALE
+363 LKILE
-368 THKGEFTFDVNKS
+368 THKGEFTFDVNKN
-381 DYSESIS
+381 DYSESIG
-388 ESLSSNNSEI
+388 ESVSSNNSEI
-398 ANLKEVLV
+398 ANLKEVLD

-423 LIAASVGLSTAET
+423 LIAASVGLSSAET

-471 ATTLGTAISTAIST
+471 ATTLGTAISTA
-485 AMPYLAPLI
+485 MPYLAPVMI
-494 IGFIGIKKLF
+494 TFIGIKKFL

-539 NKLGYAFDGLI
+539 NKLGYAFDGLV

-582 KEAYDKVMTSIAI
+582 KEAYDKVMSSIAI
-595 SESNYEELSLVL
+595 SEANYEELSLDL

>member
-1 MENSI
+1 
-6 LLDYKSVLENN
+6 
-17 KTSLVNAIHEYN
+17 
-29 SEDIKL
+29 
-35 NNYIS
+35 
-40 EIESIYSNKL
+40 
-50 KDVKPYIMVYGI
+50 MVYGI

-210 KNKPALVEKS
+210 KNKPALIEKS

-247 DILTQINGIQNYL
+247 DILTQINSIQSYL
-260 IAYDNKS
+260 VAYDNKS
-267 EILALNNLLGNIR
+267 EILALKNLLDNIR
-280 NSKKVLKSNMSEY
+280 NAKKVLKSNMSEY

-300 LIPIV
+300 LMPIV
-305 EADIWENKE
+305 ESDIWENKE
-314 NEDKISMVFNEHIQN
+314 NEDKISMIFNDHIQN

-336 KLEEELA
+336 KLENELA
-343 ITNQD
+343 LTNQD
-348 IFSHITDVTKEIEAK
+348 IFSHITEVTKEIEDK

-368 THKGEFTFDVNKS
+368 THKEKFSFDVNKS
-381 DYSESIS
+381 DYSETIG
-388 ESLSSNNSEI
+388 ETIKSNNSEI
-398 ANLKEVLV
+398 ENLKDVLV

-423 LIAASVGLSTAET
+423 LIAAGVGLSTTET
-436 LSVVEVGSAVAGAL
+436 LSVVEVGGAVASAL
-450 AKTTLGS
+450 AKTSLGS

-471 ATTLGTAISTAIST
+471 ATTLGTALST
-485 AMPYLAPLI
+485 AMPYLAPVI
-494 IGFIGIKKLF
+494 IAFIGIKKFF

-509 KEQLQAEADAY
+509 QKQLQAEVDAY
-520 NEAQMRQLEAMK
+520 NEAQMRKVEAME

-582 KEAYDKVMTSIAI
+582 KEAYDKVMSSIAI
-595 SESNYEELSLVL
+595 SASNYEELSLVL

>member
-210 KNKPALVEKS
+210 KNKPALIEKS

-247 DILTQINGIQNYL
+247 DILTQINSIQSYL
-260 IAYDNKS
+260 VAYDNKS
-267 EILALNNLLGNIR
+267 EILALKNLLDNIR
-280 NSKKVLKSNMSEY
+280 NAKKVLKSNMSEY

-300 LIPIV
+300 LMPIV

-348 IFSHITDVTKEIEAK
+348 IFSHITDVTKEIEDK

-368 THKGEFTFDVNKS
+368 NHKEEFTFEVNKN
-381 DYSESIS
+381 DYSETIGESIK
-388 ESLSSNNSEI
+388 SNNNEI

-423 LIAASVGLSTAET
+423 LIAAGVGLSTTET
-436 LSVVEVGSAVAGAL
+436 LSVVEVGGAVASAL
-450 AKTTLGS
+450 AKTSLGS

-471 ATTLGTAISTAIST
+471 ATTLGTAISTA
-485 AMPYLAPLI
+485 MPYLAPVI
-494 IGFIGIKKLF
+494 IAFIGIKKLF
-504 GGGKS
+504 GGRKS
-509 KEQLQAEADAY
+509 QKQLQAEVDAY
-520 NEAQMRQLEAMK
+520 NEAQTRKVEAME

-539 NKLGYAFDGLI
+539 NKLGYAFDGLV

-582 KEAYDKVMTSIAI
+582 KEAYDKVISSIAI
-595 SESNYEELSLVL
+595 SESSYEELSLVL

>member
-96 NGYTIA
+96 NGYIIA

-173 LGIITT
+173 LGIITA
-179 KVKENL
+179 KVKDNL

-230 SELKKTNNYI
+230 AELKKTNNYI

-247 DILTQINGIQNYL
+247 DILTEINSIQSYL
-260 IAYDNKS
+260 VAYDNKS
-267 EILALNNLLGNIR
+267 EILALKNLLDNIR
-280 NSKKVLKSNMSEY
+280 NSKKVLKSNMGEY

-300 LIPIV
+300 LMPIV

-329 LNQDIVK
+329 LHQDIVK

-398 ANLKEVLV
+398 ANLKEVLD

-423 LIAASVGLSTAET
+423 LIAASVGLSSAET

-471 ATTLGTAISTAIST
+471 ATTLGTAISTA
-485 AMPYLAPLI
+485 MPYLAPVMI
-494 IGFIGIKKLF
+494 AFIGIKKFL

-509 KEQLQAEADAY
+509 QKQLQAEVDAY
-520 NEAQMRQLEAMK
+520 NEAQMRKVEAME

-582 KEAYDKVMTSIAI
+582 KEDYDKVMSSIAI
-595 SESNYEELSLVL
+595 SESSYEELSLLL

>member
-96 NGYTIA
+96 NGYIIA

-173 LGIITT
+173 LGIITA
-179 KVKENL
+179 KVKDNL

-230 SELKKTNNYI
+230 AELKKTNNYI

-247 DILTQINGIQNYL
+247 DILTEINSIQSYL
-260 IAYDNKS
+260 VAYDNKS
-267 EILALNNLLGNIR
+267 EILALKNLLDNIR
-280 NSKKVLKSNMSEY
+280 NSKKVLKSNMGEY

-300 LIPIV
+300 LMPIV

-329 LNQDIVK
+329 LHQDIVK

-348 IFSHITDVTKEIEAK
+348 IFSHITDVTKEIEDK
-363 LKALE
+363 LKILE

-381 DYSESIS
+381 DYSESIG
-388 ESLSSNNSEI
+388 ESVSSNNSEI
-398 ANLKEVLV
+398 ANLKEVLD

-423 LIAASVGLSTAET
+423 LIAASVGLSSAET

-471 ATTLGTAISTAIST
+471 ATTLGTAISTA
-485 AMPYLAPLI
+485 MPYLAPVMI
-494 IGFIGIKKLF
+494 AFIGIKKFL

-509 KEQLQAEADAY
+509 QKQLQAEVDAY
-520 NEAQMRQLEAMK
+520 NEAQMRKVEAME

-582 KEAYDKVMTSIAI
+582 KEDYDKVMSSIAI
-595 SESNYEELSLVL
+595 SESSYEELSLLL